1 MRGLNCQFLIQ
12 GVKPILYFDLVQGV
26 SFSLIVCVLNGNQQS
41 LLILIEPFNLK
52 YMHNHPFRMTLPA
65 FSTQGC

>member
-26 SFSLIVCVLNGNQQS
+26 SFFTHCVCFKW
-41 LLILIEPFNLK
+41 EPAIITYLD
-52 YMHNHPFRMTLPA
+52 RA
-65 FSTQGC
+65 I